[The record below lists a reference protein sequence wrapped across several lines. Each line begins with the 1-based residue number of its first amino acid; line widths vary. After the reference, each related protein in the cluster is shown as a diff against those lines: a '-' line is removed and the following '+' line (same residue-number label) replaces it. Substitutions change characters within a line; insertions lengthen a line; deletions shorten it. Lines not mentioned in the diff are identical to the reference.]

1 VDNKGH
7 LFATDAPLNSAHVN
21 HVLELDATTGVTIR
35 ALGSGAVG
43 TAGALTQPSGV
54 AIGPDGALYIAD
66 AGTATLLKA
75 QP

>member
-1 VDNKGH
+1 
-7 LFATDAPLNSAHVN
+7 
-21 HVLELDATTGVTIR
+21 VLELDATTGATIR

-54 AIGPDGALYIAD
+54 AIGPGGALYIAD
-66 AGTATLLKA
+66 PGAVKLLKI